1 MKNMSIGVQYVIT
14 CEKDLKLSQVVKAR
28 KMKNVQVVNSEFILT
43 GILLQDISDITSYA
57 L

>member
-1 MKNMSIGVQYVIT
+1 MSIGVQYVIT